1 MFYLARLMTGGAVTL
16 PLLEVVGVD
25 VLALGG
31 GPSDDLVPLDRLDVT
46 QVVVVQNTNTALQN
60 I

>member
-1 MFYLARLMTGGAVTL
+1 MTGGTVTL

-46 QVVVVQNTNTALQN
+46 QVVVVQNTNTAFQN